1 MLKYIL
7 MLAFFSCSVF
17 VLKAQNGMTE
27 LQGKVSF
34 VTAQNVYVRF
44 EKSVSVE
51 LGDTI
56 FIRQGEKLNPLFVVE
71 SKSSLSCM
79 GKPIRTS
86 GISVGE
92 LVFVKST
99 SEIAIDKKEDVSRVK
114 EETPMPKEYIPEKA
128 IETESN
134 NSMFKQDIKGRIS
147 ASSYSSFSGGNT
159 SNDSHRLRYNLSLQA
174 SNISDSRFSVDAY
187 LSFTHQ
193 LNDWAAVQENIFN
206 ALKIYSLA
214 LKFQPGEQSSIW
226 LGRKINPNLSNI
238 GAIDGL
244 FYETR
249 VKNFHMGAVVGFR
262 PDYQNYS
269 INADMLEYGAFLSHQ
284 IANEKGM
291 LQNSVAFFQQQYQGK
306 TDRRFAYFQHANS
319 LLKNLSLFVSSE
331 LDLYKLENDLP
342 KNTLSL
348 TSLYASLRYRASRQL
363 SLFTSYD
370 ARKNVIYYETFKSMV
385 DQLLEEATR
394 QGVQFRVNYRPAK
407 FMSIGANANYRVRDN
422 DTRATQTFNGFL
434 SFPNVPFL
442 KANATITANLLQ
454 TNYLDGMIF
463 GLKFNKDLF
472 DGKLFSSFGYRY
484 VDYQFL
490 NTGTTLIQHIG
501 ELDLSWRV
509 SKKMSVSIN
518 YEGTFEKSANY
529 NRIYFSLTKR
539 F

>member
-1 MLKYIL
+1 MRYFL
-7 MLAFFSCSVF
+7 MLAFFFCSVF
-17 VLKAQNGMTE
+17 LLFAQDRMGE
-27 LQGKVSF
+27 LHGKVSF
-34 VTAQNVYVRF
+34 VTAQNIYVRF
-44 EKSVSVE
+44 EKTASVE

-56 FIRQGEKLNPLFVVE
+56 FIRQDDKLNPLFLVE

-79 GKPIRTS
+79 GKPLGTS
-86 GISVGE
+86 KVSVGE
-92 LVFVKST
+92 PVFGRLSAKS
-99 SEIAIDKKEDVSRVK
+99 AIEEKEDLSRVK
-114 EETPMPKEYIPEKA
+114 EEPPMPKEYIPEKA
-128 IETESN
+128 VQPEPDKSI
-134 NSMFKQDIKGRIS
+134 FKQDIKGRIS

-193 LNDWAAVQENIFN
+193 LNDWAAVPNDIFN

-214 LKFQPGEQSSIW
+214 LRFQMGEQSSVW

-238 GAIDGL
+238 GAIDGV
-244 FYETR
+244 FYETG

-269 INADMLEYGAFLSHQ
+269 INTDLLEYGAYLSHQ
-284 IANEKGM
+284 ITNETGV

-306 TDRRFAYFQHANS
+306 TDRRFAYFQHTNS

-348 TSLYASLRYRASRQL
+348 TSFYASLRYRASRQL

-422 DTRATQTFNGFL
+422 DARPTQTFNGFL
-434 SFPNVPFL
+434 SFPKVPFI
-442 KANATITANLLQ
+442 KASATLTANLLQ
-454 TNYLDGMIF
+454 TNYLDGMIY

-472 DGKLFSSFGYRY
+472 NGKLFSSFGYRY
-484 VDYQFL
+484 VDYKFL
-490 NTGTTLIQHIG
+490 NSGTTLNQNIG
-501 ELDLSWRV
+501 ELDLSWRM

-529 NRIYFSLTKR
+529 NRVYFSLIKR

>member
-1 MLKYIL
+1 MLKYFL
-7 MLAFFSCSVF
+7 MLAFFFCSVF
-17 VLKAQNGMTE
+17 ILKAQNGMTE

-34 VTAQNVYVRF
+34 VTAQNIYVRF
-44 EKSVSVE
+44 DKSTLIE

-56 FIRQGEKLNPLFVVE
+56 FIRQGEIMKPLLIVE

-79 GKPIRTS
+79 GKPIGNS
-86 GISVGE
+86 EVSAGE

-99 SEIAIDKKEDVSRVK
+99 SDIAIDKKEGVSRVK
-114 EETPMPKEYIPEKA
+114 EEAPMPKEYIPEKA
-128 IETESN
+128 IQAELN
-134 NSMFKQDIKGRIS
+134 NSIFKQDIKGRVS
-147 ASSYSSFSGGNT
+147 VSSYSSFSGGNT
-159 SNDSHRLRYNLSLQA
+159 NNDSHRLRYNLSLQA

-193 LNDWAAVQENIFN
+193 LNDWAAVQENVFN

-244 FYETR
+244 FYETG
-249 VKNFHMGAVVGFR
+249 VKNFHMGAVIGFR

-269 INADMLEYGAFLSHQ
+269 INTDLLEYGAYLSHQ
-284 IANEKGM
+284 ITNETGV

-306 TDRRFAYFQHANS
+306 TDRRFAYFQHTNS

-348 TSLYASLRYRASRQL
+348 TSFYASLRYRASRQL
-363 SLFTSYD
+363 TLFASYD

-422 DTRATQTFNGFL
+422 DTRATQTFNGFV
-434 SFPNVPFL
+434 SFPTVPFL
-442 KANATITANLLQ
+442 KASATITANLLQ
-454 TNYLDGMIF
+454 TNYLDGIIY

-472 DGKLFSSFGYRY
+472 NGKLFSSFGYRY
-484 VDYQFL
+484 VDYKFS
-490 NTGTTLIQHIG
+490 NSGTTLIQHVG
-501 ELDLSWRV
+501 ELDLSWRL
-509 SKKMSVSIN
+509 SRKMSVSIN
-518 YEGTFEKSANY
+518 YEGTFEKLTNY
-529 NRIYFSLTKR
+529 NRVYFSVTKR